1 MLSTA
6 PHYKIHFRITYQN
19 KGPINLYNLLF
30 LYTFYTLTLDLL
42 TTVIENSFIIFH
54 KIKGPSYYT
63 HLYKHCIQH
72 TACN

>member
-6 PHYKIHFRITYQN
+6 PRDKIHFRITYQN

-42 TTVIENSFIIFH
+42 TTVIKKFH
-54 KIKGPSYYT
+54 YFSQNKRSVLLHPFV
-63 HLYKHCIQH
+63 
-72 TACN
+72 